1 MSSNLVTDT
10 PGKEE
15 REEKQ
20 ASCIEHVQKDHERQ
34 EKQKEYDERCR
45 MVRQM
50 NDVFEE
56 MDVIDARWHSMRER
70 LVTQAHLLA
79 QETPRMRFI
88 IFRKWYKE
96 MKYRMRQIE
105 MFVDTPLFR
114 DTDLVWWIQLK
125 EFKNYLK
132 AHGIHAQK
140 QMTDI

>member
-1 MSSNLVTDT
+1 MKN
-10 PGKEE
+10 
-15 REEKQ
+15 RMQ
-20 ASCIEHVQKDHERQ
+20 HVQKDHERQ